1 MGKFKYC
8 LLVVGGSKS
17 CQKAS
22 ARLPSSRVSAAVQG
36 GHLFSQVDG
45 TLVSSKA
52 AVLSG
57 WLAYPPSSLGALFEM
72 ESFLMQKPHTQSAV
86 YL

>member
-8 LLVVGGSKS
+8 VLVVGGSKS

-22 ARLPSSRVSAAVQG
+22 AHLPSSHLSAAVQG

-45 TLVSSKA
+45 TPVSSKA

-57 WLAYPPSSLGALFEM
+57 RLAYPPL
-72 ESFLMQKPHTQSAV
+72 P
-86 YL
+86 